1 MNDMEKH
8 DIIKLTLEFLKEKG
22 YKKLS
27 LKNNGLF
34 EFGDWVINKTSNET
48 MLVTIKK
55 DIYDKL
61 NEVALKSGF
70 KTPDE
75 MVEYHGD
82 VVFNELIKF
91 HT

>member
-1 MNDMEKH
+1 
-8 DIIKLTLEFLKEKG
+8 
-22 YKKLS
+22 
-27 LKNNGLF
+27 
-34 EFGDWVINKTSNET
+34 